1 MYYFFIGPVLLPI
14 TPSALTVDISGN
26 NKVVTLIND
35 IEINILHA
43 PQLQSISFD
52 VLLPTR
58 ATKYPFATYS
68 LGGNE
73 ARAFTAYFRELQ
85 RQKIPFPFIIA
96 KMKHGSAI
104 PSGYEN
110 IVAVIDSFTQK
121 EDSSN
126 GLDVLASLK
135 LKEYRDYSTIR
146 VSATEVKDDKGET
159 KTVYTTEKP
168 RAKSYTAEI
177 NSIVNSVGLEVQGGF
192 GI

>member
-35 IEINILHA
+35 GEINILHD
-43 PQLQSISFD
+43 PQLQAISFD

-73 ARAFTAYFRELQ
+73 AKAFTAYFKELQ
-85 RQKIPFPFIIA
+85 RQKIPFPFIVA
-96 KMKHGSAI
+96 KMKHGTAI
-104 PSGYEN
+104 PVGYEN
-110 IVAVIDSFTQK
+110 ILAVIDSFTQK

-135 LKEYRDYSTIR
+135 LREYREYSTIR
-146 VSATEVKDDKGET
+146 VDATPSTGKDGKL
-159 KTVYTTEKP
+159 VYKAEKQ
-168 RAKSYTAEI
+168 RAKSYTADI
-177 NSIVNSVGLEVQGGF
+177 NDIVNSVGLEVQGGF

>member
-14 TPSALTVDISGN
+14 TPSALSVDIGGN

-35 IEINILHA
+35 GEINILHE
-43 PQLQSISFD
+43 PQLQSIAFD

-58 ATKYPFATYS
+58 TTKYPFASYS

-73 ARAFTAYFRELQ
+73 AKAFTAYFKELQ
-85 RQKIPFPFIIA
+85 RQKIPFPFIIS
-96 KMKHGSAI
+96 KMKHGTAI
-104 PSGYEN
+104 PVGYEN
-110 IVAVIDSFTQK
+110 ILSVIDSFTQK

-135 LKEYRDYSTIR
+135 LREYREYSTIR
-146 VSATEVKDDKGET
+146 VDASPSYMAKDGT
-159 KTVYTTEKP
+159 LVYKAEKN

-177 NSIVNSVGLEVQGGF
+177 NSIVNDVGLEVQGGF
-192 GI
+192 GL